1 MRAFDDGRFLETAMN
16 LSEDA
21 KRWLGFCLRRMQ
33 DQSVMYI
40 NDKGEWTELHE
51 ITIGSQPSKR
61 FMEMALHRQR

>member
-1 MRAFDDGRFLETAMN
+1 
-16 LSEDA
+16 
-21 KRWLGFCLRRMQ
+21 LGFAFGEFRTS
-33 DQSVMYI
+33 SVMYI